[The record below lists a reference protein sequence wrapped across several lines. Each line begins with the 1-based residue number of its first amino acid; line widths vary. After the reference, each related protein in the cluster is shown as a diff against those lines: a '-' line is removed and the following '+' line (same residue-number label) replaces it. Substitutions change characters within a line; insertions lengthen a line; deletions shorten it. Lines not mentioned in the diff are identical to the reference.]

1 MNENPANNDT
11 EPSDTHSSLD
21 AEIHEP
27 FGEGKKVLLVE
38 DDPATAELVQTLLTD
53 RHFEVSQAQ
62 DGNVAWRTIESGF
75 QPNVIVCDFLMPEM
89 NGFELFKKL
98 KGAPATQH
106 IPTIFLSARKNM
118 EDSLLATGADAF
130 FSKPLDT
137 TALLKTVK
145 ELALRPLPQ
154 SVDDET
160 PASDESPD
168 S

>member
-1 MNENPANNDT
+1 MNKDRTTNDASS
-11 EPSDTHSSLD
+11 SDTHSPLD

-62 DGNVAWRTIESGF
+62 DGIVAWRTIESGF

-98 KGAPATQH
+98 KGDPATQH

-118 EDSLLATGADAF
+118 EDSLLAMGADAF
-130 FSKPLDT
+130 FSKPLNT
-137 TALLKTVK
+137 TGLLKTVK

-154 SVDDET
+154 PSDDET
-160 PASDESPD
+160 PASDENPE
-168 S
+168 